1 MNSMFSSF
9 DALCAEFLG
18 QTVKA
23 SFPVSQK
30 QKSTTSVLSNLNKKQ
45 ESLPEAGQVKKQEQQ
60 KTAPPPPRRF
70 AVELDGLH
78 CFETLV

>member
-9 DALCAEFLG
+9 DALCAEVLG

-23 SFPVSQK
+23 SFPFSQQ
-30 QKSTTSVLSNLNKKQ
+30 QKSSGFFNSLNKKQ
-45 ESLPEAGQVKKQEQQ
+45 DSKPEAGQVKKQDQQ
-60 KTAPPPPRRF
+60 KTAPPQPRRF

-78 CFETLV
+78 CFETIV